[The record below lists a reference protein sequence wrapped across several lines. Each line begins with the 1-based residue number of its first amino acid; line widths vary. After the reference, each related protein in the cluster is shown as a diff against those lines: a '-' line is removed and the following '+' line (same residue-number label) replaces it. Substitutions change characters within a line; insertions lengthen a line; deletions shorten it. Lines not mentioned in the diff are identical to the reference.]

1 MIRTP
6 GLPLAG
12 AGCSPQDVII
22 RGGEGGPLAGDLR
35 LNLWFTSCSV
45 TGRWPRDIARPPY
58 LDRTGGLW
66 SRTHTWYRTAGPLAF
81 IFEFSSV
88 KPNEVRLISQCSAKH
103 LWALG
108 PKWGSLAVSD
118 RPPSLSSKE
127 KMCLH
132 RELKSPV
139 SPASAAGLAPGC
151 LLLPSALPW
160 LLSVPVGSSTWAES
174 AYEILVGTESVSSQC
189 FQIGVLGCL

>member
-1 MIRTP
+1 MV
-6 GLPLAG
+6 
-12 AGCSPQDVII
+12 SD
-22 RGGEGGPLAGDLR
+22 
-35 LNLWFTSCSV
+35 
-45 TGRWPRDIARPPY
+45 
-58 LDRTGGLW
+58 
-66 SRTHTWYRTAGPLAF
+66 THAVRTAGPLAF

-88 KPNEVRLISQCSAKH
+88 KPSEVRLVSQCSAKH

-151 LLLPSALPW
+151 PLLPSALPW
-160 LLSVPVGSSTWAES
+160 LLSVLWAAPRGPS
-174 AYEILVGTESVSSQC
+174 LPMK
-189 FQIGVLGCL
+189 FR